1 VRRVSNIP
9 TMFTFIATVLFTLQG
24 CNSAH
29 SKPTANLTGGNPSAG
44 KEKIDYYG
52 CAACH
57 EIPGVDIA
65 QGRVGPSLQHI
76 ASRSYLAGKLP
87 NSPQNMASWI
97 QRPQEFLPHTAMP
110 NMGISEADSRDI
122 TAYLYSLR

>member
-1 VRRVSNIP
+1 MERILSVVRV
-9 TMFTFIATVLFTLQG
+9 FACLTVVGLTLQG

-29 SKPTANLTGGNPSAG
+29 TKAAANLTGGNPSAG
-44 KEKIDYYG
+44 KEKIEYYG

-97 QRPQEFLPHTAMP
+97 QKPQDFLPHTAMP
-110 NMGISEADSRDI
+110 NMGISEADARDI

>member
-1 VRRVSNIP
+1 VERILSAVRV
-9 TMFTFIATVLFTLQG
+9 FAYLTVFGLTLQG

-29 SKPTANLTGGNPSAG
+29 TKATTNLTGGNPFSG
-44 KEKIDYYG
+44 KEKIEYYG

-65 QGRVGPSLQHI
+65 RGRVGPSLQHI

-97 QRPQEFLPHTAMP
+97 QRPQDFLPHTAMP
-110 NMGISEADSRDI
+110 NMGISEADARDI

>member
-1 VRRVSNIP
+1 MERILSLVRV
-9 TMFTFIATVLFTLQG
+9 FACLTVVGLFFQG
-24 CNSAH
+24 CNSAYT
-29 SKPTANLTGGNPSAG
+29 KTTANLTGGNPLSG
-44 KEKIDYYG
+44 KEKIEYYG

-65 QGRVGPSLQHI
+65 RGRVGPSLQHI
-76 ASRSYLAGKLP
+76 AARSYLAGKLP

-97 QRPQEFLPHTAMP
+97 QKPQEFLPHTAMP
-110 NMGISEADSRDI
+110 NMGISEADASDI